1 MAIQNDYKFDPA
13 LPYPIKWSVGE
24 NSYDEDGKFPS
35 QLALAIPIESIP
47 AFSDYLMSLGDN
59 RDKVK
64 TNRVWDFS
72 KKEEVEV
79 DVVWINAKGKES
91 NFSGNY
97 GAFGNINPQKTEAQ
111 RQALDERKISASEE
125 IPF

>member
-1 MAIQNDYKFDPA
+1 MPRNEYQFQPA
-13 LPYPIKWSVGE
+13 LPYPIKWSTGE
-24 NSYDEDGKFPS
+24 NSYDEEGKFPQ
-35 QLALAIPIESIP
+35 QLALAIPVESIP
-47 AFSDYLMSLGDN
+47 AFCDYLMSLGDN

-79 DVVWINAKGKES
+79 DVVWINGKGKE
-91 NFSGNY
+91 GQY
-97 GAFGNINPQKTEAQ
+97 GSFGNINPQKTEAQ
-111 RQALDERKISASEE
+111 RRDQEIRKTISSEE

>member
-1 MAIQNDYKFDPA
+1 MPNKFEFNPA
-13 LPYPIKWSVGE
+13 LKHPIKWQVSE
-24 NSYDEDGKFPS
+24 NRFDEDGKNPR
-35 QLALAIPIESIP
+35 QLSLAIPIESIP
-47 AFSDYLMSLGDN
+47 AFCDYLMSLGDN

-79 DVVWINAKGKES
+79 DVVWINAKGKD
-91 NFSGNY
+91 GTY

-111 RQALDERKISASEE
+111 RQALDDRKISASEE

>member
-47 AFSDYLMSLGDN
+47 AFCDYLMSLGDN

-79 DVVWINAKGKES
+79 DVVWINGKGKD
-91 NFSGNY
+91 GQY
-97 GAFGNINPQKTEAQ
+97 GSFGNINPQKTEAQ
-111 RQALDERKISASEE
+111 RQAQDGRRSSSEE